1 MNKKKFTKLQMI
13 KDKKKKKKKRL
24 RSPVARSKIQQVIN
38 KIELQSDKCKKET
51 FCRELVLPLSKTKLK
66 KQLGQ

>member
-1 MNKKKFTKLQMI
+1 MNKKKFKKLQMI
-13 KDKKKKKKKRL
+13 KDKKKKKKRL

-51 FCRELVLPLSKTKLK
+51 FAENWSSLSAR
-66 KQLGQ
+66 QS